1 MQDGDGAY
9 ILEAGSYMKQ
19 LVIARNLVKIVDGKT
34 ANGQSIATLQLF
46 QSFYGWIDF
55 SSKRPQK
62 VNNSTKILQ
71 KSLLGQWAPV
81 VASFPHEQ

>member
-46 QSFYGWIDF
+46 QSFYGWIDS